1 MYIYDD
7 FVVNTTKHGNFK
19 VEMYS
24 DDEDTRTTVRI
35 SRKEI
40 EFYESSN
47 VDPEMIVISV
57 AIIKFMR
64 MNSFKVIKDEFEG
77 VEKDITL
84 SENFK
89 RKFLQLL
96 KTGSIEYLIEK
107 FKDMK
112 YSEMTKIFKMDVSDI
127 KGYLNI

>member
-7 FVVNTTKHGNFK
+7 FVVNTTKHDNFK
-19 VEMYS
+19 VEMYF

-47 VDPEMIVISV
+47 VDPEMIVIFV

-89 RKFLQLL
+89 RKLLQLL
-96 KTGSIEYLIEK
+96 KTVSIEYLIEK

-112 YSEMTKIFKMDVSDI
+112 YSEMIKMFKMDFSDI

>member
-1 MYIYDD
+1 
-7 FVVNTTKHGNFK
+7 
-19 VEMYS
+19 MYS

-40 EFYESSN
+40 EFYESSK
-47 VDPEMIVISV
+47 VDPEMIVIFV

-112 YSEMTKIFKMDVSDI
+112 YSEMTKMFKMDVSDI